1 MSTKTFLVL
10 LALLLLRSQLFGQ
23 KSVIRAHCIGVHD
36 GDTITVLVQ
45 DNQHLRIRL
54 DAGNGQLTKSHP
66 VQLQPHPFDASNQLS
81 AQGYTPGPHRVESA
95 RSAAL
100 APLPSRAMP
109 SPQPPK
115 MVATMLAE
123 ELPEE
128 GPEEE
133 SPQEAA
139 ARSSMT
145 KQSSSLCRS
154 HGQVDIRVAY

>member
-1 MSTKTFLVL
+1 MRKNPGAGRPAPRGRMRQIIFGLVPTYYQQAIA
-10 LALLLLRSQLFGQ
+10 LAETENRPVA
-23 KSVIRAHCIGVHD
+23 KVIESIVEAYFD
-36 GDTITVLVQ
+36 G
-45 DNQHLRIRL
+45 H
-54 DAGNGQLTKSHP
+54 AGNGQLTKSHP
-66 VQLQPHPFDASNQLS
+66 VQLQPQPFDASHQLS

-100 APLPSRAMP
+100 APLPIRAMP

-128 GPEEE
+128 GPEED

-139 ARSSMT
+139 AR
-145 KQSSSLCRS
+145 RAW
-154 HGQVDIRVAY
+154 IRYLHAGGPKPAVPRPW